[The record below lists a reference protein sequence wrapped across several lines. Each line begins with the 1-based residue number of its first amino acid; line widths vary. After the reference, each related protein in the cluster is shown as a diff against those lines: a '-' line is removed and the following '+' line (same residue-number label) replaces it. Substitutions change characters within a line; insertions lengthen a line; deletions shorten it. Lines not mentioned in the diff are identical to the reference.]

1 MHFVTSPA
9 ISKLPVRIQY
19 NWTERSPP
27 TIRYTFGGIP
37 LFAAPS
43 AAGILTKHAIIAFS
57 GASQKSI
64 ASRELLRREAP
75 HFLLFKHNLTALGD
89 SELINLS
96 ELTFLC

>member
-1 MHFVTSPA
+1 MNSLQNERQTGVHFVTSPA

-19 NWTERSPP
+19 NWMERSPS
-27 TIRYTFGGIP
+27 TIHNTFDGIP

-43 AAGILTKHAIIAFS
+43 AAGISTKHAIIAFS

-75 HFLLFKHNLTALGD
+75 QIF
-89 SELINLS
+89 II
-96 ELTFLC
+96 